1 MSYSYRKARMGSIR
15 VARKPG
21 HVANAATRAIV
32 AVAAKMLGVIGR
44 DAVKLAGDL
53 IVKAPMPPESQ

>member
-1 MSYSYRKARMGSIR
+1 VSYSYRKARMGSIR

-21 HVANAATRAIV
+21 HVANAATRAMV

-44 DAVKLAGDL
+44 DAVKLAGD
-53 IVKAPMPPESQ
+53 